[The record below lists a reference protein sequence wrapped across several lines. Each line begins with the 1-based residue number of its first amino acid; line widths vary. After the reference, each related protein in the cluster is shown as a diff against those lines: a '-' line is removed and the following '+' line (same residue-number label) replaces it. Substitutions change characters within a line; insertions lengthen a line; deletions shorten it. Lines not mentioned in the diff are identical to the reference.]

1 MQVVKHETLPVCN
14 VCMNVNGNLKVCTTI
29 QVRKGRIQIKNVP
42 KCGKS
47 PKWGVGVGTKNQKVH
62 NSKFGLFDKL
72 TVIKVSS
79 HLLQWG
85 QNISSTGH

>member
-1 MQVVKHETLPVCN
+1 MQVVKHETLPVC
-14 VCMNVNGNLKVCTTI
+14 MNVNANLIVCTTI

-62 NSKFGLFDKL
+62 NSKCKLFEMRGG
-72 TVIKVSS
+72 VRIFEVF
-79 HLLQWG
+79 Q
-85 QNISSTGH
+85 IR